1 MERKAATTFQ
11 RVLVRNFIIQDVRK
25 YLQSLCRKQDL
36 YREHTN
42 SSINATVTKA
52 FSEQVGRL
60 YAQTITKAVLQRAKS
75 LWKMVEVTGYAS
87 EDRGEL
93 TRLEGLRM
101 ILILSAGE
109 VTPKL
114 PPSYTAG
121 EDLKRTVT
129 MEDAWKSPSLLSL
142 SPSPLLPSSFLSIV
156 HLIESNYVAQA
167 ESFILA
173 SMALAF

>member
-1 MERKAATTFQ
+1 M
-11 RVLVRNFIIQDVRK
+11 
-25 YLQSLCRKQDL
+25 
-36 YREHTN
+36 
-42 SSINATVTKA
+42 
-52 FSEQVGRL
+52 QVK
-60 YAQTITKAVLQRAKS
+60 T
-75 LWKMVEVTGYAS
+75 
-87 EDRGEL
+87 GEL

-114 PPSYTAG
+114 PPNYTAG

-129 MEDAWKSPSLLSL
+129 VEDAWKILSSSSSPISPSS
-142 SPSPLLPSSFLSIV
+142 LLPSFLSFV

>member
-11 RVLVRNFIIQDVRK
+11 RVLMRNFIIQDVRK
-25 YLQSLCRKQDL
+25 YLQSLCRKQGL
-36 YREHTN
+36 CQEHTN
-42 SSINATVTKA
+42 SSINSTVTKA

-60 YAQTITKAVLQRAKS
+60 YAQRITKAVLQRAKS
-75 LWKMVEVTGYAS
+75 LWKMVKVTGYAS

-93 TRLEGLRM
+93 TRIEGLRM

-114 PPSYTAG
+114 PPYYTAG

-129 MEDAWKSPSLLSL
+129 VEDAWKNPLFLFLSCLPIFPAPLLSFL
-142 SPSPLLPSSFLSIV
+142 RSFDRV
-156 HLIESNYVAQA
+156 
-167 ESFILA
+167 
-173 SMALAF
+173 